1 MARGSAHAADE
12 RSKTGSYVL
21 NWAAA
26 CAVGPGGVRIFILTS
41 GRDPRWVARA
51 ERSTYRNVRFRLLVA
66 CQVGEFVPLRAR
78 WRPLANVLE
87 VDSRRL
93 TAVTEV
99 GFHNTFS
106 THPQAHAPEETL
118 ALCHESLNN
127 CQRACLSLQ
136 DKRER
141 RIAADVLHC

>member
-12 RSKTGSYVL
+12 RSKTDSYVL

-26 CAVGPGGVRIFILTS
+26 CAVGPGGVRIYILTS

-66 CQVGEFVPLRAR
+66 CKVGEFVPLRAR
-78 WRPLANVLE
+78 WRPLAYVLE

-99 GFHNTFS
+99 VCVVSFTATLKLSMHIMYELRS
-106 THPQAHAPEETL
+106 TC
-118 ALCHESLNN
+118 LCIPSHRVSL
-127 CQRACLSLQ
+127 
-136 DKRER
+136 
-141 RIAADVLHC
+141 

>member
-26 CAVGPGGVRIFILTS
+26 CAVGPGGVRIYILTS

-78 WRPLANVLE
+78 WRPLAYVLE

-99 GFHNTFS
+99 VCVVSFTATLKLWTFARMHIC
-106 THPQAHAPEETL
+106 TYYVWQFVK
-118 ALCHESLNN
+118 
-127 CQRACLSLQ
+127 
-136 DKRER
+136 KRRWIGSR
-141 RIAADVLHC
+141 RQSGTKAGNH

>member
-99 GFHNTFS
+99 VFRGLLLYFTFGCYTKKKKNQGQEES
-106 THPQAHAPEETL
+106 EVILAHTF
-118 ALCHESLNN
+118 
-127 CQRACLSLQ
+127 LQ
-136 DKRER
+136 
-141 RIAADVLHC
+141 I

>member
-26 CAVGPGGVRIFILTS
+26 CAVGPGGVRIYILTS

-78 WRPLANVLE
+78 WRPLAYVLE

-99 GFHNTFS
+99 VCHGNKISLPSGIAKMLLSHYQPS
-106 THPQAHAPEETL
+106 LSKVSHA
-118 ALCHESLNN
+118 
-127 CQRACLSLQ
+127 
-136 DKRER
+136 
-141 RIAADVLHC
+141 

>member
-1 MARGSAHAADE
+1 MLPLRLSTAEVRTGEPRNGAAGLSAFRAHESDRVARGSAHAADE

-99 GFHNTFS
+99 GFRGLS
-106 THPQAHAPEETL
+106 HP
-118 ALCHESLNN
+118 
-127 CQRACLSLQ
+127 
-136 DKRER
+136 
-141 RIAADVLHC
+141 

>member
-21 NWAAA
+21 NGAAA
-26 CAVGPGGVRIFILTS
+26 CVVGPGGVRIYILTS

-66 CQVGEFVPLRAR
+66 CQVGELVPLRVR
-78 WRPLANVLE
+78 WRPLAYVLE

-99 GFHNTFS
+99 V
-106 THPQAHAPEETL
+106 
-118 ALCHESLNN
+118 
-127 CQRACLSLQ
+127 LS
-136 DKRER
+136 D
-141 RIAADVLHC
+141 